1 MDSEDKVIFW
11 TLTTIVFVIITVI
24 VLGCSF
30 SNYLEYKAEVLLIER
45 GSETIEQVV
54 KDITDIFKQ

>member
-1 MDSEDKVIFW
+1 MDSSDKMFFWIIVSIVGMVILGI
-11 TLTTIVFVIITVI
+11 TLNSM
-24 VLGCSF
+24 LG
-30 SNYLEYKAEVLLIER
+30 NILEYKAEVLLIET